1 MEHAFK
7 IIYLIYILFVFSYP
21 SLALAEDTTVQDTGL
36 VILVSGNLK
45 GHVEGIKG

>member
-1 MEHAFK
+1 MGHAFK
-7 IIYLIYILFVFSYP
+7 VIFLIYILSVFSYP
-21 SLALAEDTTVQDTGL
+21 SLALAEDRTEEDIGL

>member
-1 MEHAFK
+1 MGHAFK

-21 SLALAEDTTVQDTGL
+21 SLALAANTTARDADL
-36 VILVSGNLK
+36 VILVSGNLE